1 MPRLSC
7 TQFVLTCWTVPEQ
20 QRSVD
25 SHENVERR
33 QIEPAG
39 LHTWP
44 WSQRPTVAPA
54 AFAHVVFDFMPSG
67 RPVAPQQSVSF

>member
-7 TQFVLTCWTVPEQ
+7 TQFVFTCWTVPEQ
-20 QRSVD
+20 QRSVAE
-25 SHENVERR
+25 HENVESR
-33 QIEPAG
+33 QMEPAG
-39 LHTWP
+39 LHLCP

-54 AFAHVVFDFMPSG
+54 ALLHVVFTSVPSG